1 MNVYMYSLN
10 DSEEL
15 QFRPEVNSFP
25 DSTFCRPSPNSP
37 RTPRSV
43 TGAVLSR
50 KPPQEKTATGL
61 KNKKWVNPIYA
72 TSGEHQEEGEGK
84 LKKKGLVP
92 APQPRKQLTMAE
104 RRKQQIA
111 AAKKQHGAKPDPIVE
126 ADEAE
131 PVRPYHTI
139 RCAVLWH
146 ALAGT

>member
-1 MNVYMYSLN
+1 MQQQVSS
-10 DSEEL
+10 DSVL
-15 QFRPEVNSFP
+15 
-25 DSTFCRPSPNSP
+25 CRPSPNSP

-43 TGAVLSR
+43 TGAVLER

-84 LKKKGLVP
+84 QLKKKGLVP

-111 AAKKQHGAKPDPIVE
+111 AAKKQPGAKPDQIVE
-126 ADEAE
+126 AHEAE
-131 PVRPYHTI
+131 PVSPYHTI
-139 RCAVLWH
+139 RCAVYR
-146 ALAGT
+146 